1 MQHTVP
7 KFIEHEPKV
16 VGPFTFKQFIF
27 VGIAGA
33 VCFLLYFTLG
43 KKSLFLFILSSAILI
58 GGALSL
64 AFLKV
69 GGRSLP
75 AVLSHFFT
83 FSISPKIYL
92 WKKKEIPPPQ
102 FIRKE
107 EIKAEPAE
115 KIAPAPKIVGKSQL
129 KKLAAQIE
137 TKTK

>member
-1 MQHTVP
+1 MQYTVP

-33 VCFLLYFTLG
+33 VCFLLYFALG
-43 KKSLFLFILSSAILI
+43 KKSLLLFILCCLILM

-64 AFLKV
+64 AFLTI

-75 AVLSHFFT
+75 KMLSHFFT

-92 WKKKEIPPPQ
+92 WKKKEVPPPQ